1 MRHNLLIAIS
11 EFAAKKPIHLLVM
24 ALIVTLI
31 AAASASK
38 LELVMHVKNL
48 MPEEHPM
55 IKEFNQIIDD
65 YSTASMIII
74 AARGEEDELKQ
85 FADEIAPRVKA
96 LKKFVNRVDYK
107 LNRDFSE
114 ARHDVT
120 ENQGLEK
127 QQGHLQRPQCPA
139 LPHSLE

>member
-107 LNRDFSE
+107 LNRDFF
-114 ARHDVT
+114 
-120 ENQGLEK
+120 
-127 QQGHLQRPQCPA
+127 
-139 LPHSLE
+139 